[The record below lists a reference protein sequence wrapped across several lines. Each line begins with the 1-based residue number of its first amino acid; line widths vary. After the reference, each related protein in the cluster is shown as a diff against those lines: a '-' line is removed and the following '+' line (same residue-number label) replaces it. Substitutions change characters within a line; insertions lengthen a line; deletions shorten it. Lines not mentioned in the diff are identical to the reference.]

1 MKAFRLMGVHQ
12 PESFYFALSS
22 GERFVMHYRY
32 LNLRGSILQEAG
44 LHPSGGGAPSFR
56 KRGSILQEAFLH

>member
-12 PESFYFALSS
+12 PESLYFALSS

-44 LHPSGGGAPSFR
+44 LHPSGGFFALGWRLFGR
-56 KRGSILQEAFLH
+56 FG